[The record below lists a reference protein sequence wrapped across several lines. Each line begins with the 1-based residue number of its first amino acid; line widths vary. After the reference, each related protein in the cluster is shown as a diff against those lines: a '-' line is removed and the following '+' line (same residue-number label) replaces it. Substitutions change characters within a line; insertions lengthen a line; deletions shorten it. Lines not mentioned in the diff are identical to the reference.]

1 MAYSS
6 GKHAFFISDRSGMR
20 FPYKERI
27 KEWNGSIVHISEY
40 EAKHEQLDPHRTV
53 IDAQALRDARPDTRS
68 DGSVENL
75 LGLNPFTSGSS
86 GSAVITVIE
95 PNHGRST
102 SDTVRFRKALG
113 FDGFSAA
120 VLTQSAGYSITKVD
134 DNTYT
139 FTASSGTAT
148 IGNQR
153 GGGDN
158 ATAGAVTLEV

>member
-6 GKHAFFISDRSGMR
+6 GKYAFFISDRSGMR

-75 LGLNPFTSGSS
+75 LGINPLVKGQCL
-86 GSAVITVIE
+86 V
-95 PNHGRST
+95 
-102 SDTVRFRKALG
+102 
-113 FDGFSAA
+113 
-120 VLTQSAGYSITKVD
+120 
-134 DNTYT
+134 
-139 FTASSGTAT
+139 
-148 IGNQR
+148 
-153 GGGDN
+153 
-158 ATAGAVTLEV
+158 